1 MSSSL
6 CCTVRFAKSMI
17 LNTCFFDC
25 ATFFVHVLFFHHFD
39 RVFLK
44 QEEVDHVDEGC
55 HSSPQKKVEVE
66 EKKDNQEEIYGVKAN
81 DHGHDHAVKAEG
93 HVV

>member
-1 MSSSL
+1 ML
-6 CCTVRFAKSMI
+6 
-17 LNTCFFDC
+17 L
-25 ATFFVHVLFFHHFD
+25 FFVHVLFGFVLNF
-39 RVFLK
+39 VWVSLK